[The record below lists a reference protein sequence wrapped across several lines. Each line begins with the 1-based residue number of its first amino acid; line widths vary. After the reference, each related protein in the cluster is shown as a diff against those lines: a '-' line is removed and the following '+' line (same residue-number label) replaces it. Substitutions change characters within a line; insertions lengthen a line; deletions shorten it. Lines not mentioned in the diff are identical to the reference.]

1 MSDKAENSAAIG
13 ILEKI
18 SENKKLRTLII
29 IALIVAVVVILL
41 CGFVNTDETSAE
53 TNDEVIVYV
62 DRLEN
67 RLSELLSEVEGAGKV
82 KVALSVA
89 SGRELVLAMK
99 KNETIT
105 DGVTKIEET
114 PITVNGKTVTVKELY
129 PEITGVLIVAE
140 GAKNLSV
147 LTRIQQAASSLLNID
162 INRIE
167 ILTMK

>member
-1 MSDKAENSAAIG
+1 MSDKADNSAAVG

-18 SENKKLRTLII
+18 SENKKLRLLII
-29 IALIVAVVVILL
+29 IALVVVVVVILL
-41 CGFVNTDETSAE
+41 CGFVKSDETTAE
-53 TNDEVIVYV
+53 TDEVIVYV
-62 DRLEN
+62 DRLES

-82 KVALSVA
+82 KVAISVA

-99 KNETIT
+99 KNETVT
-105 DGVTKIEET
+105 DGVTKKEET

-147 LTRIQQAASSLLNID
+147 LTKIQQAASSLLNID

>member
-1 MSDKAENSAAIG
+1 MSDKVDNSSAVG
-13 ILEKI
+13 IFEKI
-18 SENKKLRTLII
+18 SENKKLRLFII

-41 CGFVNTDETSAE
+41 SGFVKTDGGTAE
-53 TNDEVIVYV
+53 TDEVIAYV

-82 KVALSVA
+82 KVAVSIA

-99 KNETIT
+99 KNETVA

-147 LTRIQQAASSLLNID
+147 LTKIQQAASSLLNID